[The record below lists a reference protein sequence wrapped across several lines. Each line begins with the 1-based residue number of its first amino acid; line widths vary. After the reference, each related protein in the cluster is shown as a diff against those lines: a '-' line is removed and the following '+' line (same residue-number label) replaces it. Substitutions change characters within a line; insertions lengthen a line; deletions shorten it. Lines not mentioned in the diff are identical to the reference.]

1 MTPEQ
6 KLQGLLRLKAH
17 EKPPADYFENFLEE
31 FHQRQRESIM
41 KQGVFSLFWERLTT
55 WADGL
60 RRPAVI
66 WGAAGAYA
74 CVILLIC
81 LWPKP
86 GPSSTSSAFVV
97 QAVPKIVPNPR
108 PAPAP
113 PLPRTVLPVS
123 NTPIEALEPSG
134 SKQKSSLP
142 PAEAAPEPEPEPKT
156 RDL

>member
-55 WADGL
+55 WADGM
-60 RRPAVI
+60 RRPVVI

-74 CVILLIC
+74 SVLLLVC

-86 GPSSTSSAFVV
+86 GPSPTSGAFVL
-97 QAVPKIVPNPR
+97 QQPTVPSVR
-108 PAPAP
+108 PSPAP
-113 PLPRTVLPVS
+113 PLPRTVVPVS
-123 NTPIEALEPSG
+123 NNPTEALEPSG
-134 SKQKSSLP
+134 NKQKSSVL
-142 PAEAAPEPEPEPKT
+142 PAEPAPALEPEPKT